1 MQAKGRSTK
10 IALLSGVSIPVSKPL
25 YLLLKDFLKTR
36 LATALMLVGLINLG
50 FFLAQPAAQVDAASL
65 PSSHCWEWWR
75 TRSYVKSAVPPDVVL
90 LGSSLMMIP
99 ISFREAD
106 YLNENLDAVSH
117 DHSVYMQDMLKER
130 AGLAD
135 LQCFN
140 FALPGGMIS
149 DDYMIFRALIHDDV
163 RTRQKPKL
171 LVIGITLRDFL
182 ESHVSSASSTNTFHY
197 FRHFFDIDEIA
208 NIAMP
213 EFWQKFDYWQ
223 GKVLYMVGKRLD
235 MQVVFDA
242 EVKKTVGVIFG
253 RAPEKSLDDAPV
265 LTANVAHNLKTEAEP
280 GDYPLIP
287 REKFLYEDNSAEYR
301 KRFSHPSDKLFKMQS
316 EFLSKLLNQA
326 KADNIKVLIVNMP
339 LTPANMSLMPVGYY
353 DRYLQT
359 VKTTTAQYGC
369 AYLNLNDG
377 KLFTS
382 ADFRDTAHMN
392 ADGGK
397 KLIDAMVAQIKG
409 DQGESVALAK
419 GHSGLTTA
427 SSERTKPL

>member
-1 MQAKGRSTK
+1 
-10 IALLSGVSIPVSKPL
+10 
-25 YLLLKDFLKTR
+25 LLLKDFFRTR

-50 FFLAQPAAQVDAASL
+50 LFLAHPAARVDAANL

-75 TRSYVKSAVPPDVVL
+75 TRSYVKSTVPPDVVL

-99 ISFREAD
+99 ISFRDAD
-106 YLNENLDAVSH
+106 YLNKNLDAVSH

-130 AGLAD
+130 AGLSD

-149 DDYMIFRALIHDDV
+149 DDYMIFRALIHNQV
-163 RTRQKPKL
+163 RARQKPKL

-182 ESHVSSASSTNTFHY
+182 ESHVNSASSTNTFHY
-197 FRHFFDIDEIA
+197 FRHFFDIDDIA

-223 GKVLYMVGKRLD
+223 GKFLYMVGKRLD
-235 MQVVFDA
+235 MQVAFD
-242 EVKKTVGVIFG
+242 EELKKTVAGVFG
-253 RAPEKSLDDAPV
+253 RAPEKALDAPV

-280 GDYPLIP
+280 GDYPLVP

-301 KRFSHPSDKLFKMQS
+301 KRFSHPSDKLFKTQS
-316 EFLSKLLNQA
+316 EFLSKLLTEA
-326 KADNIKVLIVNMP
+326 KSDNIKVLLVNMP
-339 LTPANMSLMPVGYY
+339 LTPANKSLMPAGYY
-353 DRYLQT
+353 DRYLAT
-359 VKTTTAQYGC
+359 VQDVRARFGC

-377 KLFTS
+377 QTFTT

-409 DQGESVALAK
+409 DRGESLALTK
-419 GHSGLTTA
+419 DHSGFTTA